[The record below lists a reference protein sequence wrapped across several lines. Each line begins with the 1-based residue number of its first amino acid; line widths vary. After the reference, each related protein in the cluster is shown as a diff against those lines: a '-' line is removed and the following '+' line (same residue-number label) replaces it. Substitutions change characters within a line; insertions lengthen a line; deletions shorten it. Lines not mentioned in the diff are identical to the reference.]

1 MFFEN
6 NIIGLSIVLAIFGTF
21 IGISR
26 KYHLVK
32 IGVNALT
39 LLDIIIT
46 NSILLTYIFYNT
58 TLVDLKDSFNKL
70 TVFDFIMCII
80 VSMLIAF
87 SVIIGRS
94 LLLNNDISTLTL
106 IHTIINII
114 LSVLLGYLIYNEK
127 ITLNKTI
134 GIILVIIGSFFIH
147 R

>member
-6 NIIGLSIVLAIFGTF
+6 NIIGLSIVLAFVGTF

-32 IGVNALT
+32 IGVTALT

-70 TVFDFIMCII
+70 TVYDFIMCVI

-114 LSVLLGYLIYNEK
+114 LSVLLGYLFYNEK

>member
-6 NIIGLSIVLAIFGTF
+6 NIVGLSIVLAIFGTF

-26 KYHLVK
+26 KYHLTK

-58 TLVDLKDSFNKL
+58 TLTDLKDSFNKL
-70 TVFDFIMCII
+70 TVYDFIMCII

-134 GIILVIIGSFFIH
+134 GIIFVIIGSFFIH